1 VSVAATGANGW
12 CGRPTAADAGGDG
25 VRSRDDAAGSRRR
38 GLWLA
43 AVAVAC
49 GAMHAAAADGVRVE
63 RADGAFVEGEFRGI
77 DADGV
82 ALDVDGAP
90 QRLAIADV
98 RVVERVPA
106 GTPAGMAALRATLV
120 DGGWI
125 EGTDLAWD
133 GATVRLERPDGAV
146 EIPAERVRTVA
157 WRRAD
162 DPADAA
168 PGAAWSA
175 TLPESGSG
183 DLIVVA
189 SADGQEMVE
198 CAVKGVSAEAVTIVL
213 DEETIPV
220 KRAKVI
226 GIHWLRPAAEAPGGI
241 SVGLSGGD
249 LRARRV
255 EWGTD
260 GVVLDGGLRLPAAA
274 VTRLDWSTGRSLAL
288 ATTAPERVDV
298 EPWFG
303 GLSGVPGLAAA
314 LGPRVLPAGEGMPRG
329 GLLVRPRTT
338 AVWRIPPES
347 RRFRAAIS
355 TAADARPGAAAVL
368 VVAIDGREVERR
380 RLEAGPDGPDGL
392 PAEALDVDVA
402 GGRRLSVTIDFG
414 AATDPGCA
422 VRLAGPVIEQ

>member
-1 VSVAATGANGW
+1 MSVAVTGTGGW

-25 VRSRDDAAGSRRR
+25 VRNRDDAAGSRRR

-49 GAMHAAAADGVRVE
+49 GAMHGAAADRVRVE
-63 RADGAFVEGEFRGI
+63 RADGAFVEGELRGI

-106 GTPAGMAALRATLV
+106 PAPPGPAGLRVTLV

-125 EGTDLAWD
+125 EGTDLSWE
-133 GATVRLERPDGAV
+133 GAAVRLERPDGAA
-146 EIPAERVRTVA
+146 EIPAERARTVA
-157 WRRAD
+157 WRRA
-162 DPADAA
+162 ADAA
-168 PGAAWSA
+168 DAVPGAAWSA
-175 TLPESGSG
+175 SLPEAGSG

-189 SADGQEMVE
+189 SAEGQEMVE

-220 KRAKVI
+220 KRPKVM
-226 GIHWLRPAAEAPGGI
+226 GIHWLRPAAEPPGGI
-241 SVGLSGGD
+241 TVTLAGGD

-255 EWGTD
+255 VWGTD
-260 GVVLDGGLRLPAAA
+260 GVVLDGGLRLPAEA
-274 VTRLDWSTGRSLAL
+274 VARLDWSAGRSVSL
-288 ATTAPERVDV
+288 ATTPPERVDV

-303 GLSGVPGLAAA
+303 GLSAVPGLAAA
-314 LGPRVLPAGEGMPRG
+314 LGPRVLPAGEGLPRG

-338 AVWRIPPES
+338 AVWRIPAEA
-347 RRFRAAIS
+347 RRFRAAVS
-355 TAADARPGAAAVL
+355 TAADARPGAAATL

-380 RLEAGPDGPDGL
+380 RLEAVPPGSDGVAAL
-392 PAEALDVDVA
+392 ALDLDVA

>member
-1 VSVAATGANGW
+1 MSVAATGANEW

-25 VRSRDDAAGSRRR
+25 VRSRDEAAWNRHG
-38 GLWLA
+38 GVWLVVA
-43 AVAVAC
+43 AIVC
-49 GAMHAAAADGVRVE
+49 GAVPAAADGVRVE
-63 RADGAFVEGEFRGI
+63 RADGAFVEGELRGI

-90 QRLAIADV
+90 QRFAIADV

-106 GTPAGMAALRATLV
+106 GTPAGTGALRVTLV

-175 TLPESGSG
+175 TLPEAGSG

-288 ATTAPERVDV
+288 ATTPPERVDV

-303 GLSGVPGLAAA
+303 GLAGVPGLAAA
-314 LGPRVLPAGEGMPRG
+314 LGPRALPAGEGMPRG

-347 RRFRAAIS
+347 RRFRAAASIP
-355 TAADARPGAAAVL
+355 ADARPGGAATL
-368 VVAIDGREVERR
+368 VVAIDGREVDRR
-380 RLEAGPDGPDGL
+380 RLEAGTESG
-392 PAEALDVDVA
+392 AVMALDVDVA

-422 VRLAGPVIEQ
+422 VLLAGPVIEQ